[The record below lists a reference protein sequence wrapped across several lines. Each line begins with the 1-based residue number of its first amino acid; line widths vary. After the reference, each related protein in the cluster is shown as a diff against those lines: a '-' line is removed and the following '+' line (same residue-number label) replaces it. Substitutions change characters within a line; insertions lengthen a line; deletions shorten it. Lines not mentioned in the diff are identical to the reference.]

1 MAIIDSHCI
10 LFEGPLSAESTG
22 KAVPLTALRLPGRM
36 EPMPLRISVTKG
48 FAKEQTTSLALT
60 LQEADSAEGEWQDVP
75 GAAITVQ
82 GAELGEGARLG
93 WRFVPQ
99 AVRKSWLR
107 LKLSPAG
114 SGSHDGH
121 IFAALLREEDFPYER
136 NCACASPFPAPGAAG
151 PSHSPVAAPETG
163 SCPRPAGDRSLI
175 HGAGRTL
182 APPPCPT

>member
-36 EPMPLRISVTKG
+36 EPMPLRISVTRG
-48 FAKEQTTSLALT
+48 FAIS
-60 LQEADSAEGEWQDVP
+60 VP
-75 GAAITVQ
+75 GE
-82 GAELGEGARLG
+82 ELGEGARLG

-107 LKLSPAG
+107 LKLAPSG

-121 IFAALLREEDFPYER
+121 VFAALLREEDFPYEKELR
-136 NCACASPFPAPGAAG
+136 
-151 PSHSPVAAPETG
+151 V
-163 SCPRPAGDRSLI
+163 R
-175 HGAGRTL
+175 
-182 APPPCPT
+182 

>member
-1 MAIIDSHCI
+1 M
-10 LFEGPLSAESTG
+10 P
-22 KAVPLTALRLPGRM
+22 KAPARPYPSR
-36 EPMPLRISVTKG
+36 
-48 FAKEQTTSLALT
+48 
-60 LQEADSAEGEWQDVP
+60 P

-121 IFAALLREEDFPYER
+121 IFAALLREEDFPYEKELR
-136 NCACASPFPAPGAAG
+136 
-151 PSHSPVAAPETG
+151 V
-163 SCPRPAGDRSLI
+163 R
-175 HGAGRTL
+175 
-182 APPPCPT
+182 

>member
-36 EPMPLRISVTKG
+36 EPMPLRISVTRG

-121 IFAALLREEDFPYER
+121 IFAALLREEDFPYEKELR
-136 NCACASPFPAPGAAG
+136 
-151 PSHSPVAAPETG
+151 V
-163 SCPRPAGDRSLI
+163 R
-175 HGAGRTL
+175 
-182 APPPCPT
+182 

>member
-36 EPMPLRISVTKG
+36 EPMPLRISVTRG

-82 GAELGEGARLG
+82 GAKLGEGARLG

-121 IFAALLREEDFPYER
+121 IFAALLREEDFPYEKELR
-136 NCACASPFPAPGAAG
+136 
-151 PSHSPVAAPETG
+151 V
-163 SCPRPAGDRSLI
+163 R
-175 HGAGRTL
+175 
-182 APPPCPT
+182 

>member
-22 KAVPLTALRLPGRM
+22 KAVPLTAL
-36 EPMPLRISVTKG
+36 
-48 FAKEQTTSLALT
+48 
-60 LQEADSAEGEWQDVP
+60 
-75 GAAITVQ
+75 
-82 GAELGEGARLG
+82 RLG

-121 IFAALLREEDFPYER
+121 IFAALLREEDFPYEKELR
-136 NCACASPFPAPGAAG
+136 
-151 PSHSPVAAPETG
+151 V
-163 SCPRPAGDRSLI
+163 R
-175 HGAGRTL
+175 
-182 APPPCPT
+182 

>member
-75 GAAITVQ
+75 GITLTTPDRLSVLEILRHKQ
-82 GAELGEGARLG
+82 LVLLEGAVAPVQA
-93 WRFVPQ
+93 RFE
-99 AVRKSWLR
+99 K
-107 LKLSPAG
+107 
-114 SGSHDGH
+114 
-121 IFAALLREEDFPYER
+121 
-136 NCACASPFPAPGAAG
+136 
-151 PSHSPVAAPETG
+151 
-163 SCPRPAGDRSLI
+163 
-175 HGAGRTL
+175 
-182 APPPCPT
+182 

>member
-22 KAVPLTALRLPGRM
+22 KAVPFSRPAPAEGRSILDTALRLPGRM
-36 EPMPLRISVTKG
+36 EPMPLRISVTRG

-114 SGSHDGH
+114 SG
-121 IFAALLREEDFPYER
+121 RQP
-136 NCACASPFPAPGAAG
+136 
-151 PSHSPVAAPETG
+151 
-163 SCPRPAGDRSLI
+163 
-175 HGAGRTL
+175 
-182 APPPCPT
+182 